1 METGYSQRPD
11 EELVC
16 LAAKGRNTPEGRAA
30 ATELLGRYRRPVYV
44 WCFRYANNH
53 ERALDLSQDVLIRV
67 WESLESF
74 KGRSKFSSWMFS
86 IARNCCLNAVTRVRM
101 FEDDESIIERVA
113 DKRPDPGRDLEEQ
126 QDEQRLIALIEST
139 LDAVERKVLWLR
151 CHERMPVDQITAVL
165 KIESASG
172 ARGILQRA
180 RRKLK
185 AAMEAENPND
195 E

>member
-11 EELVC
+11 EELVQ
-16 LAAKGRNTPEGRAA
+16 LARTDRDKPAGRAA

-44 WCFRYANNH
+44 WCYRYVEDH
-53 ERALDLSQDVLIRV
+53 ERALDLCQDVLISA

-74 KGRSKFSSWMFS
+74 RGRSKFSSWLFA
-86 IARNCCLNAVTRVRM
+86 IARNRCLNAVRKVKL
-101 FEDDESIIERVA
+101 FEDDGLIDRVA
-113 DKRPDPGRDLEEQ
+113 DTRPNPVRELEEQ
-126 QDEQRLIALIEST
+126 QGEQRLINLIENT

-151 CHERMPVDQITAVL
+151 CYERMPVGQITDVMN
-165 KIESASG
+165 IESASG

-185 AAMEAENPND
+185 AAMEE